1 MCRIPDFAATLAPM
15 AYDEQMAERIRAALA
30 DRGDVSER
38 KMMGGL
44 VFMVGDHMA
53 CGARRDGSL
62 LARVGPEGMDD
73 ALDQPGVE
81 PMVMRERVM
90 KGYVYV
96 EGDAVAD
103 DAALRAWVERCV
115 AFVQTLPPK

>member
-1 MCRIPDFAATLAPM
+1 MG
-15 AYDEQMAERIRAALA
+15 YDEQMAERIRAALA
-30 DRGDVSER
+30 DRGDVGER

-44 VFMVGDHMA
+44 IFMVAGHMA

-96 EGDAVAD
+96 AGDAVAD

>member
-1 MCRIPDFAATLAPM
+1 M

-30 DRGDVSER
+30 TRDDVTER

-44 VFMVGDHMA
+44 IFMVGDHMA

-62 LARVGPEGMDD
+62 LARVGPEEMDA
-73 ALDQPGVE
+73 ALEEPGVE
-81 PMVMRERVM
+81 PMVMRDRVM

-96 EGDAVAD
+96 EGDQIAD
-103 DAALRAWVERCV
+103 DEALRAWVDRCV
-115 AFVQTLPPK
+115 AFAESLPPK